1 MLWLNA
7 VKFSVVVGGGDGVDV
22 VGGVVDDV
30 VVVIVVVVV
39 VGVVD
44 VVVLVVVVVVI
55 VVVVV
60 VGVVEGSGDQTPP
73 PPPENPSISYP
84 KRHGIRRSL
93 IWACYS
99 HSKMSSKS
107 NIFALFQQI
116 QRNATFCALKRKSVC
131 NFLRRPAPD
140 PQILSPL

>member
-1 MLWLNA
+1 MSLWLNA
-7 VKFSVVVGGGDGVDV
+7 VQFSVVVGGCDGADV

-73 PPPENPSISYP
+73 PPENPSISYP

-116 QRNATFCALKRKSVC
+116 QRNATICALKRKSVC

-140 PQILSPL
+140 PQILPPL